1 MKFYVGGV
9 GGRDARLMDVEGEE
23 DAVREYLDAEVTER
37 EGRVGV
43 YVRRATE
50 PQWMAYTCAYR
61 DGRWET
67 SFAFE
72 VPLGTFQR
80 VPAAEDA
87 LRAAKANVRDACA
100 TACAEVAAKYANP
113 TGQGE
118 TAWEWS
124 AQECADAIAALDLE
138 AL

>member
-9 GGRDARLMDVEGEE
+9 GGRNERMMDVAGEE
-23 DAVREYLDAEVTER
+23 DAVRAYLDAEVTEG

-61 DGRWET
+61 FGRWET

-100 TACAEVAAKYANP
+100 TACHEVRAEYEAHGWADRATGARAA
-113 TGQGE
+113 
-118 TAWEWS
+118 
-124 AQECADAIAALDLE
+124 ADAIAALDLE